1 MARAGKG
8 ASRRRFVLRLAAH
21 RRGTAAIEFAV
32 VAPIML
38 LLGSAIFEI
47 GSLLRANAVVNRLV
61 MQYAISYADCSDTS
75 SGVCGTEVAEYG
87 TSYALGNIVPQLT
100 AANLTLD
107 MAQVKM
113 NGATPTVEYSY
124 PAGFTLT
131 TAQITALQAT
141 VASGQTGVVVTATYP
156 YQLLVF
162 STLMSPFFGSNF
174 SFTYTAVQL
183 K

>member
-1 MARAGKG
+1 MC
-8 ASRRRFVLRLAAH
+8 RFFQGLAAH
-21 RRGTAAIEFAV
+21 RRGTAAVEFAA
-32 VAPIML
+32 VAPIMVL
-38 LLGSAIFEI
+38 LVGAIFEI

-75 SGVCGTEVAEYG
+75 TGVCGTEVAEYG
-87 TSYALGNIVPQLT
+87 TSAALANIAPQLT

-113 NGATPTVEYSY
+113 NGTTPTVEYSY
-124 PAGFTLT
+124 PSGLTLT
-131 TAQITALQAT
+131 SAQIAALQAT

-162 STLMSPFFGSNF
+162 STLMAPFIGTNF
-174 SFTYTAVQL
+174 SFSYTAAQL